1 MAHSLDRRRFVK
13 RTPLPFLLSLVVSLC
28 GCSLSE
34 PPKFRP
40 NTEGRDREE
49 IAQAQFEAIDE
60 TLAELF
66 GTPDEPKV
74 PEGVDLNMKLLA
86 AAAGPAGSDQ
96 QGNQRG
102 LFRRHCA
109 VCHGIS
115 GDGQGPSAAMLD
127 PYPRDFRGGVVKYT
141 STAGGAKP
149 SRGDIARAL
158 SIGNADTAMPSF
170 VRLPD
175 HEIEALVEYV
185 KYLCIRGETELYLFM
200 VVVDEDEYLPLDED
214 MVIEEGVLPV
224 VEMWSEAEGMVVDQA
239 EAERHAPKTT
249 DAKQLQASI
258 DRGRELFLG
267 KDAQCSSCHGP
278 NADGRGEQAELYDDW
293 NKVKVGVNAEETAKL
308 ARLYS
313 LPLQRLWPRDLTKG
327 IFHGGDRPIDLY
339 WRIHVGIKG
348 TPMPAGGPA
357 PGSSGVFTPEEI
369 WDLVNYVRSL

>member
-1 MAHSLDRRRFVK
+1 MY
-13 RTPLPFLLSLVVSLC
+13 RTANAFLLTLAISIS

-34 PPKFRP
+34 QPEFRA
-40 NTEGRDREE
+40 NSEGRDREQIE
-49 IAQAQFEAIDE
+49 QAQFEAIEE
-60 TLAELF
+60 TLGKLF
-66 GTPDEPKV
+66 GTPDDPKV
-74 PEGVDLNMKLLA
+74 PPGVDLDIELLR
-86 AAAGPAGSDQ
+86 AAAGPPGSDE

-115 GDGQGPSAAMLD
+115 GDGRGPTAAILD
-127 PYPRDFRGGVVKYT
+127 PYPRDFRRGVMKYT

-149 SRGDIARAL
+149 AHQDVARAL

-170 VRLPD
+170 VNLPEK
-175 HEIEALVEYV
+175 EIEALVEYV
-185 KYLCIRGETELYLFM
+185 KYLSMRGETELYLFM

-224 VEMWSEAEGMVVDQA
+224 AQMWADAEQMIVHQA
-239 EAERHAPKTT
+239 EAEQHAA
-249 DAKQLQASI
+249 DSSQLQASI
-258 DRGRELFLG
+258 RRGRELFIG

-278 NADGRGEQAELYDDW
+278 GADGHGEQSLLYDDW
-293 NKVKVGVNAEETAKL
+293 NKSKVGVNDEQTAKL
-308 ARLYS
+308 ARLFS
-313 LPLQRLWPRDLTKG
+313 LPMQRLWPRDLTKG
-327 IFHGGDRPIDLY
+327 IFHGGDRPIDIY